1 MEDILRDIKGVIVY
15 QDDILLHASSTDMLA
30 KRVSNVLKRLEEKNV
45 TVNAEKSVMFA
56 EKVQFLGHLISSDG
70 IQPDPPN
77 AAKILSCKPPRNRA
91 ELESFLGL
99 VNFFGRMLPNFAQMT
114 APLHHLRLKNVPF
127 ASSNQHQV
135 TFDK

>member
-1 MEDILRDIKGVIVY
+1 MARKFELGLKAGNICCKSREIFTINTTKGLHQMTRLPKGMKNSSAIFQRVMEDILRDIKGVIVY

-70 IQPDPPN
+70 I
-77 AAKILSCKPPRNRA
+77 
-91 ELESFLGL
+91 
-99 VNFFGRMLPNFAQMT
+99 
-114 APLHHLRLKNVPF
+114 
-127 ASSNQHQV
+127 
-135 TFDK
+135 